1 MTMMTMEMK
10 DKKKKKR
17 KMGKGK
23 REKGKEKDEAKE
35 EEEEAN
41 RSASCSRRPKSATTP
56 KSTPGNLCHSSSG
69 LDCSDEITSL
79 DNPRGQRVSYMK
91 GAQN

>member
-1 MTMMTMEMK
+1 MTMKTMEMK

-17 KMGKGK
+17 KMGKW
-23 REKGKEKDEAKE
+23 EKGKEKDEAKE

-41 RSASCSRRPKSATTP
+41 RSASCSRRPKPATTP

-91 GAQN
+91 AAQN